1 MDEVNWQAVNEFAR
15 RTLWNR
21 VWIVQ
26 EVSLAKRAVV
36 LCGPERMLLEDLYVF
51 RKLRIALFAE
61 ATTATAQ
68 KQHGRHR
75 FLAVLASSIG
85 HVSIFMDLRMALQ
98 SLKTTVSNNS
108 MAVLE
113 FTTETSFDLGT
124 TPIVNNFSYLLRT
137 LSSFQATGARDH
149 VYGLLGLYSRLI
161 PSQRD
166 PVIPDY
172 SIPASVVYRS
182 LIRRHVEATND
193 VSICALNGISV
204 PST

>member
-1 MDEVNWQAVNEFAR
+1 MQVAIAYLRTTSSVDPMDEVNWQAVNEFAR

-124 TPIVNNFSYLLRT
+124 TPIVNNFTSFELYHRFRSRT
-137 LSSFQATGARDH
+137 HAIMSTVYSSCIVD
-149 VYGLLGLYSRLI
+149 
-161 PSQRD
+161 
-166 PVIPDY
+166 
-172 SIPASVVYRS
+172 
-182 LIRRHVEATND
+182 
-193 VSICALNGISV
+193 
-204 PST
+204 